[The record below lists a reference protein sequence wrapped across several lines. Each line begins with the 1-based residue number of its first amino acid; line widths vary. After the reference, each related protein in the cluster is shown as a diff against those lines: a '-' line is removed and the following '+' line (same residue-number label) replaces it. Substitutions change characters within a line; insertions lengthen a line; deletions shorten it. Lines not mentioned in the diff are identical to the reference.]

1 MYTIAHIA
9 DHNQRSGRHYFD
21 RSTLKFFG
29 QRRSDFRVKTLDDGR
44 IIVYAHAHR
53 GWDIKATQPVS
64 LAVYDPETGDVYS
77 PSDKEDIRRKYF

>member
-9 DHNQRSGRHYFD
+9 DHNQRSGGHYFD

-44 IIVYAHAHR
+44 IITVVQSADTAFVPGQR
-53 GWDIKATQPVS
+53 VRA
-64 LAVYDPETGDVYS
+64 LETDAGRWRIQT
-77 PSDKEDIRRKYF
+77 E